1 MVIGTSVLQ
10 RYNSYYLG
18 HSYSNLGA
26 LKEANKHFE
35 NHFRL
40 NNKDWQIASLIGW
53 YYGVIRRND
62 TALEWYLKALL
73 LEPKLLEPHVECARL
88 LAESGR
94 TDEAL
99 GHVNQ
104 AMDLVE
110 TSIEKQ
116 MIESLRKKISGDL
129 KGAIQT
135 LERAIAG
142 PNSDWNSAKH
152 FQKADACALLA
163 TFQRELGDRKSA
175 LSTLESALQ
184 SNPNDLSLINELVME
199 YADQG
204 VRLEEALSLI
214 ERALKDQ
221 PENPIFIATKGWVL
235 FKLRR
240 REEAKAALERCVEL
254 LPECEEAREHLR
266 HITDDR

>member
-1 MVIGTSVLQ
+1 M
-10 RYNSYYLG
+10 
-18 HSYSNLGA
+18 
-26 LKEANKHFE
+26 
-35 NHFRL
+35 
-40 NNKDWQIASLIGW
+40 IGW
-53 YYGVIRRND
+53 YYEVIRQND
-62 TALEWYLKALL
+62 TALE
-73 LEPKLLEPHVECARL
+73 C
-88 LAESGR
+88 
-94 TDEAL
+94 DEAL

-110 TSIEKQ
+110 TPIEKQ
-116 MIESLRKKISGDL
+116 MIESLRKKISADL

-163 TFQRELGDRKSA
+163 TFQRELGDTKSA

-184 SNPNDLSLINELVME
+184 SNPNDLLLINELVME

-240 REEAKAALERCVEL
+240 REEAKVALERSVEL